1 MRIIGGI
8 EIKEGDELEILGRTY
23 VLTIQD
29 DLAGEFTVWADKN
42 SFMRIYATP
51 NFDNIKGVPIQINYD
66 CYDIAVDS
74 YEGKIN
80 GYDHYKQIVK
90 DKVEKLL
97 TSLPKCKCV
106 LDTEIG
112 MCVPID
118 VKGQNFYICTRC
130 HGTIG
135 RDENGRKDIL
145 TNVRVIEELNE
156 ILGEYFDEKSQEL
169 NLKSGDISP
178 DQSFV
183 LDNAIEK
190 IADVVIQ
197 WATQN
202 KEEEKEK

>member
-8 EIKEGDELEILGRTY
+8 EIKEGDELEILGKTY
-23 VLTIQD
+23 VLAIQNELSGE
-29 DLAGEFTVWADKN
+29 LAVWKDKH
-42 SFMRIYATP
+42 SFMMIYATP
-51 NFDNIKGVPIQINYD
+51 NFEIEGIPFQIDYD
-66 CYDIAVDS
+66 CYNIALGR
-74 YEGKIN
+74 YECKIDN
-80 GYDHYKQIVK
+80 YDHYKQIVK
-90 DKVEKLL
+90 EKAEKLL
-97 TSLPKCKCV
+97 TNLPKCKCV
-106 LDTEIG
+106 LGKEIG
-112 MCVPID
+112 TCVPID
-118 VKGQNFYICTRC
+118 MKGQNFYICTRC
-130 HGTIG
+130 SGTIG
-135 RDENGRKDIL
+135 KDEHGRKYIL

-197 WATQN
+197 WAIQN